1 MVKRLFLN
9 DTFLLIIISVNA
21 LIIFLQGFFS
31 VNRSF
36 IGRSLEIT
44 DHIFTV
50 LFIVEAIIKLQH
62 FGTKGYFK
70 DAWNLFDFAL
80 VMIAL
85 PSLIML
91 VTPLDMVS
99 LDFLLTLRILR
110 VFKFFRVLKFI
121 PNIENLLSGLFRA
134 IQSSVLIVFAFLIF
148 NFIFAILSFSFFSE
162 IAPEHFSNP
171 LLAFYSTFKIFT
183 VEGWYEIPDLIAER
197 TESISMAIFARIYF
211 VLLLFG
217 GGIFGLSLVNSIF
230 VESMMSDN
238 NDELLDKIH
247 ELNEKINQLIQSH
260 GTKK

>member
-1 MVKRLFLN
+1 MLKRLFLN
-9 DTFLLIIISVNA
+9 DIFLLIIISLNA

-31 VNRSF
+31 VTSST
-36 IGRSLEIT
+36 GQMLEMT
-44 DHIFTV
+44 DHIFTT
-50 LFIVEAIIKLQH
+50 LFIIEAIIKIQS
-62 FGTKGYFK
+62 FGAKGYFK
-70 DAWNLFDFAL
+70 EAWNIFDFSL
-80 VMIAL
+80 VLIAL

-91 VTPLDMVS
+91 VTPLEMVS

-134 IQSSVLIVFAFLIF
+134 VQSSVLIIFAFLIF
-148 NFIFAILSFSFFSE
+148 NFIFAVLSFSFFSE

-171 LLAFYSTFKIFT
+171 LISFYSTFKVFT

-197 TESISMAIFARIYF
+197 TESIGLAVFARIYF

-217 GGIFGLSLVNSIF
+217 GGIFGLSLINSIF

-238 NDELLDKIH
+238 NDEVLSKI
-247 ELNEKINQLIQSH
+247 ENLENKINQLLENN
-260 GTKK
+260 GKEK